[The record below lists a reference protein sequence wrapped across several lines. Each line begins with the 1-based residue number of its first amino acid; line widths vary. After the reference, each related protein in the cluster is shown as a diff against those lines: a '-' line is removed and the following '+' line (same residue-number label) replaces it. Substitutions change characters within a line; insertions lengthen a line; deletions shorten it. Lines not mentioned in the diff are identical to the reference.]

1 MELFVSNLQLLLLF
15 KMGCFF
21 GQRDPLWKYKRFTII
36 DKLHD
41 DELLDPKAK
50 MATVQMP
57 KSSKQWSCWVYTYID
72 RANMLMISTEY
83 KLELRVI
90 REDAVMKRSIGN
102 IKNHKV

>member
-1 MELFVSNLQLLLLF
+1 MVE
-15 KMGCFF
+15 
-21 GQRDPLWKYKRFTII
+21 
-36 DKLHD
+36 
-41 DELLDPKAK
+41 
-50 MATVQMP
+50 MP
-57 KSSKQWSCWVYTYID
+57 KSSKQWSCWVYAYID